1 MIIAYICIGLSVFW
15 ALLNILWFVLL
26 IVKKYTK
33 IKIPKEVIFTIKK
46 TMKLNLY
53 YLIIF
58 GILGFLFL

>member
-1 MIIAYICIGLSVFW
+1 MMIAYLCLGLAIFW
-15 ALLNILWFVLL
+15 ALLNILWLILL

-58 GILGFLFL
+58 GILGFLLI

>member
-1 MIIAYICIGLSVFW
+1 MMIAYLCLGLSIFW
-15 ALLNILWFVLL
+15 ALLNILWFILL
-26 IVKKYTK
+26 IIKKYTK
-33 IKIPKEVIFTIKK
+33 IKIPKEVIFTIRK